1 MKFPVERL
9 WEELG
14 YYHGRASPK
23 PAKMKIACLQF
34 APQVG
39 DVDNNLNRAD
49 AVLNKANQ
57 AELEDLDLLVLPE
70 LAFSGKWEKSPRSRI
85 CPCSFSFGCRIKLL
99 GLILQDLSAAEA
111 NLKLHRFAAGYNFK
125 SLQDISPFLEPTGSG
140 ISALWA
146 RTTALKFNCNVA
158 LGYPEKVDVT
168 PEWPASPEYYNS
180 CLIVNG
186 DGETIANYRK
196 SFLYYIDEKWALEG
210 RDGFYDDYIP
220 GLGSTAMGICSDL
233 KFVAISS
240 RPPSR
245 TLRERNLTRYSPYK
259 LEAPWLA
266 FEFAFHVLHVAADLV
281 ILSMAWPT
289 DEDQRMYSRMPQE
302 PDMDTITYWVQRLE
316 PLIRAEQDDEI
327 IVVFCNRTGTEQ
339 DLTYAGTSAV
349 VGIKSG
355 EVSVYGLLGRG
366 VKEVLVVDTD
376 LPAFA
381 KLVQRTDPYPQAE
394 PTSNPSLLL
403 PSRPPGPPPP
413 ESLPEVRKGHTP
425 KLSAAAVERQKS
437 KPATASSTVA
447 SPPSSQSYRNESPKP
462 QFAKEPAKKSPTHQ
476 KSEKPPH
483 ISTEKRSEAPPAV
496 DTTSVQSPTGTGRR
510 KEKPMSP
517 TIIIPDSAFR
527 SKPPATDSSRDDS
540 PMVETPTAPSPT
552 PAHMRPKLYLP
563 QTEEEFNNNYRQ
575 ALTPFPGTG
584 PDPRSEEKL
593 RAKPYI
599 YDGSVTVTTDLLTP
613 RTPYL
618 EFFRDSS
625 PQESKFYWGPSQQ
638 MMETPVETRLPQ
650 HTASGNSRLKS
661 SMAAPATGHM
671 PRRPFRA
678 PGSGT
683 HTPQEP
689 SEKPAKVRVP
699 TPAEV
704 QPPETVLGT
713 RAGARS
719 RGPPTDP
726 QTTAA
731 PTEASVA
738 SPERLRQVGKRSG
751 SRAETISSPMVERG
765 RAQFDFSSSPFTHS
779 SRGRDTNPR
788 SPILD
793 RQKSTSRA
801 SIPIAASPSL
811 FSGGFRPEDQGEQQ
825 LNDEKHMSQIKGP
838 DPEPEPKAAKR
849 GQDSP
854 EGPARDAS
862 RPSGSRQDHRRD
874 GAAMKTKERNIS
886 RPTSRR
892 GHHDPAE
899 ERDFQNKL
907 RSRSLGGGE
916 FAVRRVRAADIA
928 AKNSPMYSGNI
939 ARPQTS
945 IGHRRDEPPKLSPT
959 YNPKLSPTAL
969 SDPSD
974 RTTLQSE
981 RERGRPVVGRGS
993 SYGPERRAGSKTSR
1007 LSPEN
1012 PFTGE
1017 GDDEIIATISRI
1029 NDGCPV
1035 HTTNGG
1041 PPAAVVKSE
1050 DGTLYAVEF
1059 AKGAESLAESIIP
1072 THQRNVLTRFGI
1084 EGLSRRQSAVW

>member
-1 MKFPVERL
+1 
-9 WEELG
+9 
-14 YYHGRASPK
+14 
-23 PAKMKIACLQF
+23 MKIACLQF

-57 AELEDLDLLVLPE
+57 SELEDLDLLVLPE
-70 LAFSGKWEKSPRSRI
+70 LAFS
-85 CPCSFSFGCRIKLL
+85 
-99 GLILQDLSAAEA
+99 
-111 NLKLHRFAAGYNFK
+111 GYNFK

-245 TLRERNLTRYSPYK
+245 TLRERNLTRSSPYK

-327 IVVFCNRTGTEQ
+327 IVVFCNRTGTEE

-381 KLVQRTDPYPQAE
+381 KLVQRTDPYPQVE

-403 PSRPPGPPPP
+403 PSRPPAPPPP

-425 KLSAAAVERQKS
+425 KLSAAAVERQRS
-437 KPATASSTVA
+437 KPATASTTATSL
-447 SPPSSQSYRNESPKP
+447 PSQSSRNESPKP
-462 QFAKEPAKKSPTHQ
+462 QSVKEPAKKLPIPQ

-483 ISTEKRSEAPPAV
+483 ISTEKRTEMPPAV
-496 DTTSVQSPTGTGRR
+496 DTTNIQSPTGTGRR

-563 QTEEEFNNNYRQ
+563 QTEEEFNKNYRQ

-625 PQESKFYWGPSQQ
+625 PQESKFYWVPSQQ

-650 HTASGNSRLKS
+650 NATSGNSRLKS
-661 SMAAPATGHM
+661 SMAASSTGHM
-671 PRRPFRA
+671 PRRPFRS

-683 HTPQEP
+683 QTPQEI

-704 QPPETVLGT
+704 QPPETVLGS

-726 QTTAA
+726 QTSAAA

-738 SPERLRQVGKRSG
+738 SPERLRHVGKRSG
-751 SRAETISSPMVERG
+751 SRAENISSPVVERG
-765 RAQFDFSSSPFTHS
+765 RAHFDFSSSPFTHS

-811 FSGGFRPEDQGEQQ
+811 FSGGFRPEEQGEQQ
-825 LNDEKHMSQIKGP
+825 LNDEKQMSQIKGP
-838 DPEPEPKAAKR
+838 DPEPLPRSVQR

-854 EGPARDAS
+854 KGAARDAN
-862 RPSGSRQDHRRD
+862 RPSSSRQDRRD
-874 GAAMKTKERNIS
+874 RTAAKERNIS

-892 GHHDPAE
+892 GHHDPVE
-899 ERDFQNKL
+899 ERDFQSKL

-928 AKNSPMYSGNI
+928 AKNSPMYGGNI

-974 RTTLQSE
+974 RTTLQSQ
-981 RERGRPVVGRGS
+981 RGRPVIDRGS

-1007 LSPEN
+1007 MSPEN

-1072 THQRNVLTRFGI
+1072 THQKNVLTRFGI